1 QVDTALIRYLEAHQ
15 GSARYLV
22 ATASSMSA
30 SSIIIAT
37 GKPVMALGGF
47 SGSDQI
53 LTTQQLAKLVANGT
67 VHYFLIQSG
76 GGPGAGGGGA
86 SGNSALV
93 QWVTTHGPVV
103 PSSRYETSST
113 SATGGFGQA
122 TLYFVS
128 SAAASK

>member
-1 QVDTALIRYLEAHQ
+1 M
-15 GSARYLV
+15 
-22 ATASSMSA
+22 ATASSKNA

-37 GKPVMALGGF
+37 GKPVLALGGF
-47 SGSDQI
+47 IGNDQI

-76 GGPGAGGGGA
+76 GGPGGSG
-86 SGNSALV
+86 GNSALV
-93 QWVTTHGPVV
+93 QWVTTHGTTV

-122 TLYFVS
+122 TLYYVS